1 MLWLTPPLM
10 LPAVLLAIGDEEER
24 SFMASL
30 YISHHR
36 LMRCTARRYLRQ
48 DADVEDVVSDALVA
62 LHGKLPTL
70 RTLEEKALRAYIVTA
85 VRNTALNALVK
96 QRRQQDH
103 TAPQGDDAVAML
115 CAPTDVERQV
125 QLEDELQRVLTAIHA
140 LPQKEQDV
148 MWLRLA
154 QNCTNEEIAEATG
167 LSSQSIRKYLSRAR
181 ARVRAAVYAEGASQG

>member
-1 MLWLTPPLM
+1 MLWLTPPML

-30 YISHHR
+30 YITHHR
-36 LMRCTARRYLRQ
+36 LMRFTARRYLQQ

-62 LHGKLPTL
+62 LHGKLATL

-96 QRRQQDH
+96 QRRQQDR
-103 TAPQGDDAVAML
+103 TVPEGDEAIAML
-115 CAPTDVERQV
+115 SGPADVERQV

-140 LPQKEQDV
+140 LPPKEQDV
-148 MWLRLA
+148 LWLHLA
-154 QNCTNEEIAEATG
+154 QGCTNEEIAEATG
-167 LSSQSIRKYLSRAR
+167 LSTQSIRKYLSRAR
-181 ARVRAAVYAEGASQG
+181 ARVRAAVYAEGAKQA